1 MGQPDFYMRTRNTP
15 RMALLALIGLAI
27 ALTGAVLVA
36 RPLLVWPTEGD
47 QSSEQGPA
55 EKRTQTRGVG
65 LICLGIGLWVLR
77 EGLPAP
83 G

>member
-1 MGQPDFYMRTRNTP
+1 
-15 RMALLALIGLAI
+15 MALLALVGLAI
-27 ALTGAVLVA
+27 ALTGAVLIA

-47 QSSEQGPA
+47 QASEQAPA
-55 EKRTQTRGVG
+55 EQRTQTRAVG
-65 LICLGIGLWVLR
+65 LLCVGIGLWVLR